1 VVPYPKVKAVVGAA
15 GGKEAES
22 KVPTFG
28 DEYVASGEWL
38 CMCELVIRFAE

>member
-1 VVPYPKVKAVVGAA
+1 VVPYAKVKALVGAD